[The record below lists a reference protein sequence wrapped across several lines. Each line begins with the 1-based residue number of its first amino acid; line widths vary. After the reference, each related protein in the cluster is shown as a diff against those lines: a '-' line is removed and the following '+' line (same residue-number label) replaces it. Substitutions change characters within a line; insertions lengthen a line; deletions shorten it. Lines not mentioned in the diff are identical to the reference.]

1 MPGRLPLVLLCGAEA
16 LNLPFR
22 RQTPPLPPVPA
33 LFTESDARPIVL
45 FDGECNLCNAGVN
58 LLLDR
63 DRSNLDERGNL
74 RVAALQSGVGR
85 LLIARLPEDVAKQA
99 VCRETGEYKSIV
111 VQGDGEAWVGSR
123 AVLKIGRQ
131 LRGPLGWLA
140 RLGSCV
146 PAALRDPVYTFVS
159 RRRKR
164 WFGASD
170 QCRLWDDNWDT
181 RFVPDDVLANP
192 PADAAPPPAYA
203 AGDAVVVASSKAV
216 AAGDLIAN
224 GLRGVVQK
232 ATTPKATVELTAD
245 GAAVVA
251 DIAVADLRPADA

>member
-1 MPGRLPLVLLCGAEA
+1 MARLSVAAVLSAVACATA
-16 LNLPFR
+16 LRAPR
-22 RQTPPLPPVPA
+22 VPA
-33 LFTESDARPIVL
+33 LYNSADARPIVL

-63 DRSNLDERGNL
+63 DRCSADPRGNL
-74 RVAALQSGVGR
+74 RVSALQSDVGQLLLGR
-85 LLIARLPEDVAKQA
+85 LSAGELARTVDA
-99 VCRETGEYKSIV
+99 ETGEYSSIV
-111 VQGDGEAWVGSR
+111 VAGSDRAWVGSA
-123 AVLKIGRQ
+123 AVLKIGRNFGKGRAGVA
-131 LRGPLGWLA
+131 LRALSLA
-140 RLGSCV
+140 ATCV
-146 PAALRDPVYTFVS
+146 PSLVRDPVYGFLS
-159 RRRKR
+159 RRRKS
-164 WFGASD
+164 WFGEAD

-192 PADAAPPPAYA
+192 PADAAAPPAYA